1 MTTIYLCSLP
11 FLDGNSTMSIDFES
25 EESQRRYFSGKNI
38 DIIFNAN
45 VQRDGERETLSVK
58 KNINELQHAD
68 YLFFDGDDGRTY
80 YYFIT
85 NKVFRNANTTIL
97 ELEIDV
103 IQTYM
108 FSYTWLDSF
117 VDRCHVDRWKRD
129 GLPSENLEDE
139 GIQPTSMVRAETKLL
154 KKMKNNIIYV
164 TSEPIE
170 YNGTS
175 SGGDGESGGDGGSS
189 GGGSGGGGST
199 GPTSGDWNQGIPSKD
214 MFRFL
219 KGYEGFA
226 PYRYN
231 DSGGVPTIGYGITHS
246 EPDVFNKLQA
256 NQPCSEELCAKE
268 AWKVFPGKYGK
279 PIINAIKSYGC
290 KTQQQFDA
298 LFDLAYNAGPGR
310 ITNPNGT
317 LSKAIKRNPTDEA
330 YIRPIWEN
338 YIIKDAMGNTLQ
350 GLKLRRKA
358 ECDVYFKGIYEKRK
372 IPKLGT
378 GGNITGTFNGD
389 GWLPN

>member
-1 MTTIYLCSLP
+1 MVTLYLCSIP
-11 FLDGNSTMSIDFES
+11 FLDSNNTLSIDFKDV
-25 EESQRRYFSGKNI
+25 ESQHNYFIGKNT
-38 DIIFNAN
+38 DIIPSVNI
-45 VQRDGERETLSVK
+45 QSDGERETVTVK
-58 KNINELQHAD
+58 RNIKSLEFCD
-68 YLFFDGDDGRTY
+68 YLFFQGEDGKYY

-85 NKVFRNANTTIL
+85 NKLFKNASNTIL
-97 ELEIDV
+97 ELELDV

-108 FSYTWLDSF
+108 FQYYWLDSF
-117 VDRCHVDRWKRD
+117 VDRCHVDRWKKD
-129 GLPSENLEDE
+129 GTPTENLEDE
-139 GIQPTSMVRAETKLL
+139 GIQPTSMIRSETKML

-170 YNGTS
+170 YNGS
-175 SGGDGESGGDGGSS
+175 SEGGDG
-189 GGGSGGGGST
+189 GGGSGGDSGGS
-199 GPTSGDWNQGIPSKD
+199 GPTSGDWGQGIPSKD

-226 PYRYN
+226 PYLYN
-231 DSGGVPTIGYGITHS
+231 DSGGVPTIGYGITNS
-246 EPDVFNKLQA
+246 EPEVFNRLKN

-268 AWKVFPGKYGK
+268 AWNVFPNKYGK
-279 PIINAIKSYGC
+279 PIVNAIKSYGC

-310 ITNPNGT
+310 ITNSEGT

-338 YIIKDAMGNTLQ
+338 YIIKDAMGNTLE

-358 ECDVYFKGIYEKRK
+358 ECDVYFKGKYEKRV
-372 IPKLGT
+372 IPQLGA
-378 GGNITGTFNGD
+378 GGNITGSFSGD
-389 GWLPN
+389 GWLPE